1 MSGAQAASTIADTG
15 VPTTEIRDEAA
26 EEFHTTGVVTIS
38 AGHAVHDTYSGFL
51 RPLLPTFIKTLG
63 LTTAQAGGL
72 TVFMQWP
79 SLFQPFL
86 GYIADRASLRVFFVL
101 APTVTAVAMSLV
113 GIAPSY
119 AVLAMLLVVA
129 GLSSAMLHA
138 AGPAIVGKLSGS
150 KLGRG
155 MGFWMVGGE
164 LGRTLGPLIIVTTV
178 QFVGLKGT
186 PWLLIAGPVTS
197 VLLYI
202 VLRNVPDVA
211 SGGSKSVP
219 LRRLLRGMGS
229 LFAPLTGVVA
239 ARAFLSA
246 SLATYLPVF
255 LTEEGAS
262 LWVAGLSLTVFEAAG
277 VMGALLGGSLSDRLG
292 RRRVLFISMLV
303 ASATIFVFLA
313 AGGWAQF
320 LLLIVLGFSVLS
332 TAPVFLA
339 MVQEGFPDNR
349 ALATGSFMA
358 LSFIIR
364 SVVVVMLGVLAD
376 RNGMR
381 SAFVVS
387 GLISL
392 AGLPLLLLL
401 PRGAAES

>member
-1 MSGAQAASTIADTG
+1 
-15 VPTTEIRDEAA
+15 
-26 EEFHTTGVVTIS
+26 
-38 AGHAVHDTYSGFL
+38 
-51 RPLLPTFIKTLG
+51 
-63 LTTAQAGGL
+63 
-72 TVFMQWP
+72 
-79 SLFQPFL
+79 
-86 GYIADRASLRVFFVL
+86 
-101 APTVTAVAMSLV
+101 
-113 GIAPSY
+113 
-119 AVLAMLLVVA
+119 
-129 GLSSAMLHA
+129 
-138 AGPAIVGKLSGS
+138 
-150 KLGRG
+150 
-155 MGFWMVGGE
+155 
-164 LGRTLGPLIIVTTV
+164 
-178 QFVGLKGT
+178 
-186 PWLLIAGPVTS
+186 
-197 VLLYI
+197 
-202 VLRNVPDVA
+202 
-211 SGGSKSVP
+211 
-219 LRRLLRGMGS
+219 
-229 LFAPLTGVVA
+229 
-239 ARAFLSA
+239 
-246 SLATYLPVF
+246 LATYLPVF

-381 SAFVVS
+381 SAFFVS
-387 GLISL
+387 GLVSL